1 MSVFAIVIILFVLA
15 IVSIWLFPN
24 SKVSDNEHDL
34 KH

>member
-1 MSVFAIVIILFVLA
+1 MFFYAIVIPLFILA

-24 SKVSDNEHDL
+24 SKVSDNEHDI